1 MDIEEQYDKLYRF
14 CWYKLRDREL
24 AEDICQESFLRLL
37 QSDTYKAQG
46 KALQYL
52 YTTARNLCIDQFRK
66 KKTEQIS
73 DELSY
78 PFPEE
83 ETLES
88 LSVKKALGKLSEEER
103 EILLLRYV
111 NEVPISVLSAILGI
125 SRFALYRRAA
135 KAVEN
140 FKKALREEDING

>member
-1 MDIEEQYDKLYRF
+1 MDIEEQYGRLYKF

-24 AEDICQESFLRLL
+24 AEDVCQESFLRLF

-52 YTTARNLCIDQFRK
+52 YTTARNLCIDQYRK
-66 KKTEQIS
+66 KKTEQIP

-78 PFPEE
+78 PFPED
-83 ETLES
+83 ETIES
-88 LSVKKALGKLSEEER
+88 LSVKKALGRLSEEER

-111 NEVPISVLSAILGI
+111 NEVPVSVLSAVLGI
-125 SRFALYRRAA
+125 SRFAIYRRAG

-140 FKKALREEDING
+140 FRKALREEDING

>member
-1 MDIEEQYDKLYRF
+1 MDIEEQYDKLYKF
-14 CWYKLRDREL
+14 CYYRLKNREL
-24 AEDICQESFLRLL
+24 AEDVCQESFLHLL

-52 YTTARNLCIDQFRK
+52 YTTARNLCTDLYRK
-66 KKTEQIS
+66 KKTEQMP
-73 DELSY
+73 DELACS
-78 PFPEE
+78 FPED
-83 ETLES
+83 ETLER
-88 LSVKKALGKLSEEER
+88 LSVKKALEKLGGDER

-111 NEVPISVLSAILGI
+111 NELPASTVAAILGI
-125 SRFALYRRAA
+125 SRFSLYRRAA